1 VSTLDAKVPRRAAV
15 LKGSKT
21 PLADYLARPE
31 PVFGW
36 RVAGVVDGPGYAGA
50 VLRLTSQTWLS
61 AAEVDRPVWEH
72 WLTVII
78 PDEVVHDTALL
89 YITGGEHADAAPRE
103 APAGFGRLAVETRS
117 IVAQLNDVPN
127 QPLAFP
133 ERPDEPLVEDALIA
147 RQQVKFAR
155 SRDPEEL
162 VRLPMVKSAAA
173 AMTAVQ
179 EFMASEGGGRHAIRR
194 FVVAGG
200 SKRGWTTWL
209 IGALDPR
216 VRAIIPIVINVLDPD
231 AVTRHHWRAMGYF
244 SPAIKDYVEHG
255 ITPGMIGH
263 PGIRAVRRIEDPLAY
278 RALPAMKMPKLVI
291 NAVGDEFFPPD
302 ATRYS
307 WRKLPAVKR
316 LRMLPNSRHSTAG
329 TDIIKSISSFY
340 DAVLNNRPLPAY
352 SWNVREDGA
361 LVVRARKA
369 PLEVNLWQGT
379 NPAARDFRVDSIGEG
394 AFSASPLAR
403 QADGT
408 WVAKVDPP
416 ARGFTAWFVELV
428 FPGVGKYPFKFTT
441 EVQVAPDVLPY
452 AWEDAKPITAP
463 EAA

>member
-1 VSTLDAKVPRRAAV
+1 LDAKVSKPAAS
-15 LKGSKT
+15 LRGSKT

-31 PVFGW
+31 PAFAW
-36 RVAGVVDGPGYAGA
+36 RVAGAIDGPGYSGA
-50 VLRLTSQTWLS
+50 VLRLTSQTWLGPE
-61 AAEVDRPVWEH
+61 AVDRPVWEH

-78 PDEVVHDTALL
+78 PDEVVHDTAFL
-89 YITGGEHADAAPRE
+89 YITGGEHGDAAPTE
-103 APAGFGRLAVETRS
+103 APAGFGRMAVETRS

-127 QPLAFP
+127 QPLTFP

-155 SRDPEEL
+155 SRDPEQL

-173 AMTAVQ
+173 AMTAIQ
-179 EFMASEGGGRHAIRR
+179 EFMASEGGGARAIRR
-194 FVVAGG
+194 FVVSGG

-216 VRAIIPIVINVLDPD
+216 VAAIIPIVINVLDPD

-263 PGIRAVRRIEDPLAY
+263 PGIKAIRRIEDPLAY
-278 RALPAMKMPKLVI
+278 RALPSMKMPKLVI

-307 WRKLPAVKR
+307 YAKLPAVKR

-340 DAVLNNRPLPAY
+340 DAVLNQAPLPAY
-352 SWNVREDGA
+352 SWRVRADGA
-361 LVVRARKA
+361 IVVSAKET
-369 PLEVNLWQGT
+369 PLEVTLWQGT
-379 NPAARDFRVDSIGEG
+379 NPAARDFRVDTVGEQ
-394 AFSASPLAR
+394 AFTATPLAR
-403 QADGT
+403 QRDGT
-408 WVAKVDPP
+408 WVGQVAAP
-416 ARGFTAWFVELV
+416 ATGFTAYFVELV
-428 FPGVGKYPFKFTT
+428 FAGAGKYPFKFTT
-441 EVQVAPDVLPY
+441 EVQVTPDVLPY
-452 AWEDAKPITAP
+452 AWEDARPITAP
-463 EAA
+463 ETA